1 MRPDAYAALYG
12 RWQPAQ
18 QVHVPV
24 GRDRPGVVALAA
36 LVWAVT
42 VLSVAWVGGL
52 LSVALVWGA
61 AAGQPIG
68 ELLLWFLPLPAGA
81 LGLTALARAPG
92 VRRLTGSAR
101 VLLLGALACPVPTV
115 LAVWLWFL
123 TG

>member
-52 LSVALVWGA
+52 LSVALVWGRRRGSRSA
-61 AAGQPIG
+61 SCSCGSFPSR
-68 ELLLWFLPLPAGA
+68 
-81 LGLTALARAPG
+81 RAPS
-92 VRRLTGSAR
+92 GSPRWPAR
-101 VLLLGALACPVPTV
+101 PVS
-115 LAVWLWFL
+115 A
-123 TG
+123 G